1 MLRPGGKQRSPTL
14 AMVQAAVA
22 LALLIVL
29 PLVVGTPETT
39 QGMVLAAVV
48 ALILIAFLMEGVA
61 RFIRNRRRS
70 FPDSVMPAQH
80 QDVER
85 TVIRP
90 KRKDS

>member
-1 MLRPGGKQRSPTL
+1 MLRPGGKERSPAL

-22 LALLIVL
+22 LALLIAL

-39 QGMVLAAVV
+39 REMVIAALV
-48 ALILIAFLMEGVA
+48 ALVLLAFLVEGVA
-61 RFIRNRRRS
+61 RFIRNRRRA